1 MVSSVQIAAPTSNK
15 QEDWLEDAG
24 IVTDVKDLIKSSDA
38 LSFTL
43 NSIAVAADTADLLAN
58 PLKSVVSNVVSWI
71 IAHVDPLPDM
81 LQQFTGDPE
90 KVEAA
95 ARTWE
100 NIGAQWKEA
109 AAELENSVHNGLD
122 GQVCRTLNAYR
133 VQMGGVVE
141 AFNSMGDACNVVS
154 VCLNILSG
162 MVTIVYDLTREAI
175 GDLIGTFTQAVAE
188 AIFSVGLAL
197 PVIAGQIA
205 TTVSKWVT
213 RITTKGKQVLNGFQE
228 ALKSFKKLDGILDK
242 FGSAMK
248 KLFSHISDA
257 TDKAKDA
264 WKAGKDKFKKVRE
277 SFEDGLD
284 KVDDFIDDPEDILK
298 AGKKKAGEFADR
310 VEDALDAGKD
320 KFKKVRESF
329 EDGLDKVEDFIDDPS
344 EALKAGKRKVG
355 EYADKIVDG
364 AEHAAHQAGKTAQ
377 KGYEIGVKKPIE
389 YMSKPSKI
397 GEQLGEDATRFLY
410 RGQSA
415 ERLEKIDEIF
425 ARGDRFNLPF
435 EKQRKWLDTMND
447 HKDYWDNLHDNIGGK
462 LHVPSQN
469 KDD

>member
-284 KVDDFIDDPEDILK
+284 KV
-298 AGKKKAGEFADR
+298 
-310 VEDALDAGKD
+310 
-320 KFKKVRESF
+320 
-329 EDGLDKVEDFIDDPS
+329 EDFIDDPS